1 MSARTLWM
9 QVSRSPCAL
18 PRQPCYSP
26 EYSLISCIWHLP
38 QASSDQVCTGK
49 MAAGDCSAVG
59 QPLSICV
66 ALGQLPHLRQSSK
79 AGAQFPFEPILDSPL
94 CPNARRFAD
103 PLNGPAALSATPAM
117 PPAQSHGPAR
127 DPPDSSRPARLARA
141 GFQDVRAA
149 QMAAAAAAAERRR
162 EGGGSSF
169 RGLAALRGARRRPA
183 WAVPCAAVLGR
194 RARRMR
200 RLRRLEMRRGG
211 GSDRASQRG
220 GARGKLPRG
229 AMLAAC

>member
-1 MSARTLWM
+1 M

-79 AGAQFPFEPILDSPL
+79 AGAQFPFEPIHDSPL
-94 CPNARRFAD
+94 CPNPD
-103 PLNGPAALSATPAM
+103 ALMT
-117 PPAQSHGPAR
+117 
-127 DPPDSSRPARLARA
+127 L
-141 GFQDVRAA
+141 
-149 QMAAAAAAAERRR
+149 
-162 EGGGSSF
+162 
-169 RGLAALRGARRRPA
+169 
-183 WAVPCAAVLGR
+183 
-194 RARRMR
+194 
-200 RLRRLEMRRGG
+200 
-211 GSDRASQRG
+211 
-220 GARGKLPRG
+220 
-229 AMLAAC
+229 

>member
-79 AGAQFPFEPILDSPL
+79 AGAQTPFEPIHDSPTDVGRDSP
-94 CPNARRFAD
+94 CRSRITGTHQH
-103 PLNGPAALSATPAM
+103 NGKAESSGDLSTSIDMKHIIHLFPKHQKYKSTS
-117 PPAQSHGPAR
+117 PIQVSGSQSEL
-127 DPPDSSRPARLARA
+127 S
-141 GFQDVRAA
+141 
-149 QMAAAAAAAERRR
+149 
-162 EGGGSSF
+162 
-169 RGLAALRGARRRPA
+169 
-183 WAVPCAAVLGR
+183 
-194 RARRMR
+194 
-200 RLRRLEMRRGG
+200 
-211 GSDRASQRG
+211 
-220 GARGKLPRG
+220 
-229 AMLAAC
+229 